1 MGLCMSKIKYLN
13 SLSNL
18 NIQASQVQASV
29 ECIHVLKRK
38 KKTKISIKM
47 FSYELYEET
56 PMLSL
61 ANQRIHK
68 FKE

>member
-29 ECIHVLKRK
+29 ECIHVLKK
-38 KKTKISIKM
+38 K
-47 FSYELYEET
+47 
-56 PMLSL
+56 
-61 ANQRIHK
+61 NQDIDQNVFIRVV
-68 FKE
+68 